1 MKRTLHVGLLAG
13 VLALCLAKDATP
25 IVGTWEGMQGAAKSA
40 TIVVRETEGKIGGS
54 AIFYI
59 VHDEGSG
66 AHTSE
71 ETPPLEMIEPR
82 WDGKLLK
89 FSVVNSDGRSI
100 AFEMRLTGEGS
111 ADRRHADGAR
121 RGRRRGHR
129 AGSFHTHA
137 GRGLPCGAGGR

>member
-13 VLALCLAKDATP
+13 VLALCLVKAATP

-54 AIFYI
+54 VIFYI

-66 AHTSE
+66 AHNGE
-71 ETPPLEMIEPR
+71 EMPPLEMIEPR

-89 FSVVNSDGRSI
+89 FSVVTSDGRSI
-100 AFEMRLTGEGS
+100 AFEMRLTGEGT
-111 ADRRHADGAR
+111 AELRRPEQDGTPELTVAMKCVR
-121 RGRRRGHR
+121 
-129 AGSFHTHA
+129 
-137 GRGLPCGAGGR
+137 